1 MNDLNLGNLGSNYQ
15 SLSSYMPSQYG
26 SSQLGQQSQGL
37 DVSSL
42 IGGYNQSGA
51 GAQAGGFMDRFLPG
65 MLSTTDTNTGMK
77 TQGWGGLALGGAQAL
92 LGGYMGFKQLGLAKD
107 QMRESR
113 RQFDL
118 NYNSQRKLTNSRLED
133 RQRSRLAQGGNY
145 ESVGDY
151 MNKYGV

>member
-15 SLSSYMPSQYG
+15 SMSSWMPYG
-26 SSQLGQQSQGL
+26 SGASQPSQGL

-65 MLSTTDTNTGMK
+65 MLSTTDANGMK

-118 NYNSQRKLTNSRLED
+118 NYNAQRNMTNSQMEG
-133 RQRSRLAQGGNY
+133 RQRALIAGGGSEGNY
-145 ESVGDY
+145 QSVGDY
-151 MNKYGV
+151 MKKYGV

>member
-1 MNDLNLGNLGSNYQ
+1 MDPLNFDNLGNNYQ
-15 SLSSYMPSQYG
+15 SMSSYMPYAAGASQPT
-26 SSQLGQQSQGL
+26 QGL

-42 IGGYNQSGA
+42 LGGYGQSGA
-51 GAQAGGFMDRFLPG
+51 ASAAKGGFMDKFLPG
-65 MLSTTDTNTGMK
+65 MLSTTDTATGIK
-77 TQGWGGLALGGAQAL
+77 TQGWGGLALGGANAL

-107 QMRESR
+107 QMAESK

-133 RQRSRLAQGGNY
+133 RQKARLAQGGNY
-145 ESVGDY
+145 ESVGNY

>member
-1 MNDLNLGNLGSNYQ
+1 MDLNFDNLGNNYQ
-15 SLSSYMPSQYG
+15 SLSSYMPSQFG
-26 SSQLGQQSQGL
+26 NSQLGQQNQGL

-42 IGGYNQSGA
+42 IGGYGQSGA
-51 GAQAGGFMDRFLPG
+51 GKSGFMDKFLPG
-65 MLSTTDTNTGMK
+65 MLSTTDANGMK
-77 TQGWGGLALGGAQAL
+77 TQGWGGLALGGANAL

-118 NYNSQRKLTNSRLED
+118 NYNAQRNMTNSRMED
-133 RQRSRLAQGGNY
+133 RQRARLAAAQGTNHNY
-145 ESVGDY
+145 QSVGDY